1 MTQPLLALE
10 TRAGHALID
19 HRFVSRLQLAAISPL
34 ERLGES
40 ADIAGTVAFLCSKD
54 GGWVNGGFT

>member
-1 MTQPLLALE
+1 
-10 TRAGHALID
+10 LID

-54 GGWVNGGFT
+54 GGGVNGQALRANGGFT